1 MSGRLAKY
9 SDDDYQAI
17 LTDLANGVPLS
28 KSWGGTRPGKTLFHR
43 RVAENPAF
51 AQEYDRA
58 MVLRAQVRI
67 ARIEDVIE
75 DVLAGRAEPAAAK
88 VALDSLKWLAQKEDP
103 KRYSEISRQEISGAG
118 GRDLIPETQQMDP
131 FELSR
136 LLVYLIAKGAPP
148 EVDAGD
154 LIALPSMEASQ

>member
-1 MSGRLAKY
+1 
-9 SDDDYQAI
+9 
-17 LTDLANGVPLS
+17 
-28 KSWGGTRPGKTLFHR
+28 
-43 RVAENPAF
+43 VAENPAF

-118 GRDLIPETQQMDP
+118 GERLIPESQQMSDFDLARLVSFILCQGQP
-131 FELSR
+131 AIDHGELVT
-136 LLVYLIAKGAPP
+136 LPM
-148 EVDAGD
+148 
-154 LIALPSMEASQ
+154 ALEAST

>member
-1 MSGRLAKY
+1 MSGRIAKY
-9 SDDDYQAI
+9 DDSDYQAI
-17 LTDLANGVPLS
+17 ITDLANGVPLN
-28 KSWGGTRPGKTLFHR
+28 KAWGGTRPGKTLFHR
-43 RVAENPAF
+43 RVAESAAF

-75 DVLAGRAEPAAAK
+75 DVLAGRAEPAACK
-88 VALDSLKWLAQKEDP
+88 VALDSLWKLAAKEDP
-103 KRYSEISRQEISGAG
+103 RRYSDVQRQEISGAG
-118 GRDLIPETQQMDP
+118 GKDLIPESQQLSE
-131 FELSR
+131 FEFSR

-154 LIALPSMEASQ
+154 LLALPMEAST